1 MILTFFIK
9 MNYKTKVLK
18 IVNANENF
26 SENNDVSSAVE
37 TKAKDILQF
46 DT

>member
-1 MILTFFIK
+1 

-26 SENNDVSSAVE
+26 PENNDVSAVE